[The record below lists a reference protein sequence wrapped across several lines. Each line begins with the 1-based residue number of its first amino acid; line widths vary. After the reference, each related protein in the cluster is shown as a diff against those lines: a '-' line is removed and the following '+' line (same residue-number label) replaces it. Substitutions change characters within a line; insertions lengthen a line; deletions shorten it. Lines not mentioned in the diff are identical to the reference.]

1 MNRCIVWSVILAV
14 TAGGGPSGRADEAE
28 SAREIQRL
36 LSAANLE
43 QAETAFAAAVK
54 EYPESAALQRLHYQ
68 FYVGYM
74 RKRNLGSAAQHL
86 DHFLTHQLQ
95 DPSSNAAAIPRYV
108 SILNSVHRRAGNT
121 KQAAAVVERALK
133 ALRNQP
139 EDDGIVKAI
148 SELKGQKILALAIGG
163 ETDQAQKLLDQ
174 ELQASRKQ
182 MEKQPDDVSAAL
194 RMLQLLQTQVSVRTA
209 AGSDQVATATAAL
222 LEFATQQAHK
232 HSDSPDVL
240 MGYINAHGQALG
252 RIARSKPRQAK
263 EQLKQVQEF
272 LKGIVSEDA
281 KLTRALGSGQRMIAS
296 MSRRIDA
303 AIKHLE
309 LIGKPAPQLDAVAW
323 VNGPSLTDKDLEG
336 KVVLIDFWAVWC
348 GPCIAT
354 FPHLRAWQEKYAD
367 KELVII
373 GVTRY
378 YNYEW
383 NEQSGRARRS
393 QGTVSPGDEQAM
405 LGKFAELHKLKHRF
419 MVTPPN
425 SSFQRQFGVTGIP
438 QAVVLDQDG
447 TIQLIRV
454 GSGEQNSHDIEQKIE
469 QLLGKTSPTGD

>member
-1 MNRCIVWSVILAV
+1 MNRCIVWSVLLAV
-14 TAGGGPSGRADEAE
+14 ITVVSPSGRADEAE

-36 LSAANLE
+36 VSAADLE

-74 RKRNLGSAAQHL
+74 RKRNLSSAAQHL
-86 DHFLTHQLQ
+86 DQFLTHQLQ

-121 KQAAAVVERALK
+121 SRGAAVVDRALK
-133 ALRNQP
+133 ALADHAD
-139 EDDGIVKAI
+139 DDGVAKAI
-148 SELKGQKILALAIGG
+148 TDLTGQKVLALAIAGQ
-163 ETDQAQKLLDQ
+163 TDQAQKLLDQ
-174 ELQASRKQ
+174 ELQVARQ
-182 MEKQPDDVSAAL
+182 RLEEQPDDVTAAL
-194 RMLQLLQTQVSVRTA
+194 RMLQLMQTQVSVRITA
-209 AGSDQVATATAAL
+209 GGEQVDAANDAL
-222 LEFATQQAHK
+222 LEFATQQAGK
-232 HSDSPDVL
+232 HADNADVL
-240 MGYINAHGQALG
+240 AGYINAQGQALS
-252 RIARSKPRQAK
+252 RIARSQPREAK
-263 EQLKQVQEF
+263 QQLKQVQEF
-272 LKGIVSEDA
+272 LKGIDSEDA
-281 KLTRALGSGQRMIAS
+281 KLKRALGSGQRMIAS

-354 FPHLRAWQEKYAD
+354 FPHLREWQEKYSD
-367 KELVII
+367 KGLVII

-393 QGTVSPGDEQAM
+393 QGKVTPGDEQAM

-419 MVTPPN
+419 MVTPGN

-454 GSGEQNSHDIEQKIE
+454 GSGEKNAQDIQQKIE
-469 QLLGKTSPTGD
+469 QLLGETERTGG